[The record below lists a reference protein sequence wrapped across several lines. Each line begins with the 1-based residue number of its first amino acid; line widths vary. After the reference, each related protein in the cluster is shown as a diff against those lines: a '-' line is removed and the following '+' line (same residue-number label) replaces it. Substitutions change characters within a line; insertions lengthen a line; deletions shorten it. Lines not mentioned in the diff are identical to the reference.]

1 MWVGGQRHAPAAL
14 TPGKTRYSLY
24 RRMGGPQGRSGRD
37 SPSFLPCKSV
47 RHSGH
52 VRHVQRI
59 FAPVFNVIN
68 TLQLT
73 YQVHGLGELVKG

>member
-1 MWVGGQRHAPAAL
+1 
-14 TPGKTRYSLY
+14 
-24 RRMGGPQGRSGRD
+24 MGGAQGRSGRD
-37 SPSFLPCKSV
+37 SAVFLPCKAV

-59 FAPVFNVIN
+59 FAPY
-68 TLQLT
+68 LQRHNSLWLT